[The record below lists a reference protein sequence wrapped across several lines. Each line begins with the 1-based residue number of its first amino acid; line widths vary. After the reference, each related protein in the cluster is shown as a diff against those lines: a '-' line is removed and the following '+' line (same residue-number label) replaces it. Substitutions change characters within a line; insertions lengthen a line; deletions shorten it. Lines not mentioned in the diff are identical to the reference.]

1 MKLTWTGA
9 GKNLKPSVPTG
20 RDGNIGKS
28 FKAKIFGESV
38 AKLFKR

>member
-1 MKLTWTGA
+1 MKLKWRGE
-9 GKNLKPSVPTG
+9 NLSPNVPTK